1 VIGYAALDKWVLSK
15 PEIAAPT
22 PTPPVVPAVARTG
35 NTIPANS
42 IAVLPFLDMSEK
54 KDQEYFSDGLSEEL
68 IDLLVKIQGLEVIAR
83 TSSFYFKGK
92 QATIG
97 EIAKTLNVANVLE
110 GSVRKAGNNIRVT
123 VQLIRASDGVHV
135 WSETYDRDLKDVF
148 KVQDDIAQGVVD
160 KLKLTLLPGVA
171 QSGRPVNAEAHT
183 LYLQARYFLDAD
195 TADSLG
201 KANEYFHRAIA
212 IDPTYGAAYAGIGQV
227 LDRQVANGLIPLA
240 EGRTQSWAAASK
252 ALELDPT
259 IGEAY
264 ATLGLS
270 HVMAHE
276 WDRAEAILAKGR
288 ALDPSDSTLLM
299 VSAVVV
305 RSHRGEE
312 PAIDIMRQVLA
323 RDPLRL
329 LARRYL
335 ARVLGYANRLPEAE
349 AEIRRVIETNP
360 QQPGAH
366 YDLGRILLAKGDV
379 AGAAAAFEAE
389 TDASWRSFGIPL
401 GLHAQHREAE
411 ARAAAVAQSAH
422 PSGAEFQI
430 AETYAYLG
438 DKDLAFKWLDAAAD
452 SDVGIMWLRH
462 DPLLK
467 GLAGDPRYP
476 AFLKKVN
483 LTP

>member
-1 VIGYAALDKWVLSK
+1 
-15 PEIAAPT
+15 
-22 PTPPVVPAVARTG
+22 
-35 NTIPANS
+35 
-42 IAVLPFLDMSEK
+42 
-54 KDQEYFSDGLSEEL
+54 
-68 IDLLVKIQGLEVIAR
+68 
-83 TSSFYFKGK
+83 
-92 QATIG
+92 
-97 EIAKTLNVANVLE
+97 
-110 GSVRKAGNNIRVT
+110 
-123 VQLIRASDGVHV
+123 
-135 WSETYDRDLKDVF
+135 
-148 KVQDDIAQGVVD
+148 
-160 KLKLTLLPGVA
+160 
-171 QSGRPVNAEAHT
+171 
-183 LYLQARYFLDAD
+183 
-195 TADSLG
+195 
-201 KANEYFHRAIA
+201 
-212 IDPTYGAAYAGIGQV
+212 
-227 LDRQVANGLIPLA
+227 
-240 EGRTQSWAAASK
+240 
-252 ALELDPT
+252 
-259 IGEAY
+259 
-264 ATLGLS
+264 
-270 HVMAHE
+270 
-276 WDRAEAILAKGR
+276 
-288 ALDPSDSTLLM
+288 M